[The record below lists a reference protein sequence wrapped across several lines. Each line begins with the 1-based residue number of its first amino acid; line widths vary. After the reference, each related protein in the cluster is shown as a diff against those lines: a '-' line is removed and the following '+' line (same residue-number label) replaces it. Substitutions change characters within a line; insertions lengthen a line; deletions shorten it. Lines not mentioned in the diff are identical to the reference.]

1 MIKKL
6 SAYKLYL
13 IFSAAT
19 ALFFSLVSAVMIIYH
34 IQGVHLNPLQLI
46 LVGTTLEVACFMFE
60 IPTGIVADVYSSKLS
75 TFIGIAC
82 TALLMT
88 PVVLL
93 YFISIVKDRKYK
105 NVCAGGECYE
115 NN

>member
-6 SAYKLYL
+6 SAYNLYL

-19 ALFFSLVSAVMIIYH
+19 ALFFSLVAMVIIAYH

-46 LVGTTLEVACFMFE
+46 LVGTTLEAACFMFE
-60 IPTGIVADVYSSKLS
+60 IPTGIVADVHSRKLS
-75 TFIGIAC
+75 IVIGIAC
-82 TALLMT
+82 AALLMT

-93 YFISIVKDRKYK
+93 YFISIVKDRKHK

>member
-6 SAYKLYL
+6 SAYNLYL

-19 ALFFSLVSAVMIIYH
+19 ALFFSLVAMVIIAYH

-46 LVGTTLEVACFMFE
+46 LVGTTLEAACFMFE
-60 IPTGIVADVYSSKLS
+60 IPTGIVADVHSRKLS
-75 TFIGIAC
+75 IVIGIAC
-82 TALLMT
+82 AALLMT
-88 PVVLL
+88 SLL
-93 YFISIVKDRKYK
+93 YFISIVKDRKHK